1 MHSLLTS
8 GGRTPKW
15 ALRWFWQHRSTSR
28 VRIFDSAASPWIE
41 SWVWGEWTIVY
52 VEGATENGERTW
64 EGGGERN
71 SDREKK
77 GVGDLKQTLKT
88 RFYEAAR
95 IVQVGDGTHEGSE
108 KNHTRYYAGS
118 LTVRMLALMFPYQT
132 LHRQQ
137 FQHKHT
143 TKPPTPNQGWEKP
156 TDSYCRGFPPTQN
169 HRHTD

>member
-1 MHSLLTS
+1 M
-8 GGRTPKW
+8 
-15 ALRWFWQHRSTSR
+15 
-28 VRIFDSAASPWIE
+28 
-41 SWVWGEWTIVY
+41 
-52 VEGATENGERTW
+52 
-64 EGGGERN
+64 

-77 GVGDLKQTLKT
+77 GDGDLKQTLKT

-156 TDSYCRGFPPTQN
+156 IDSYCRWFPSHPKPQT
-169 HRHTD
+169 HGLD